1 MAPTAKKK
9 QQPSKE
15 VLMEKYS
22 NYVLTHGKPPVN
34 VYAFMNDLG
43 YQESDFY
50 PYFSGLDGLENE
62 FLRHFFDKAQQLV
75 AQMTAYDAMP
85 AREKLLNLYFVFVEN
100 LTLNRSLVQYLLTSQ
115 TPRAMKRLLTLRP
128 MHRAFVRSLS
138 LDTMSMLPDDFDMA
152 KTAKKISTKATEEL
166 LWGHFMSVVAFW
178 RNDQSPSFESTDV
191 YIEKSIDTGFELAN
205 QAPLQKIVD
214 IGKFLWKERMHTAR

>member
-9 QQPSKE
+9 QQPNKE
-15 VLMEKYS
+15 MLMDKYS
-22 NYVLTHGKPPVN
+22 NYVLTNGKPPIN

-43 YQESDFY
+43 YDESDFY
-50 PYFSGLDGLENE
+50 KYFSGLEGLENE
-62 FLRHFFDKAQQLV
+62 FLKHFFDKSQQLV
-75 AQMTAYDAMP
+75 TQMTDYDAMP

-100 LTLNRSLVQYLLTSQ
+100 LTLNRSLVQYLLTTQ
-115 TPRAMKRLLTLRP
+115 TPRAMKRLLSLRT
-128 MHRAFVRSLS
+128 MHREFVRSLS
-138 LDTMSMLPDDFDMA
+138 LNAMAMLPDDLEMA
-152 KTAKKISTKATEEL
+152 KTARKVSTKATEEL
-166 LWGHFMSVVAFW
+166 LWAHFMSVVEFW

-214 IGKFLWKERMHTAR
+214 IGKFLWKERMQSAR